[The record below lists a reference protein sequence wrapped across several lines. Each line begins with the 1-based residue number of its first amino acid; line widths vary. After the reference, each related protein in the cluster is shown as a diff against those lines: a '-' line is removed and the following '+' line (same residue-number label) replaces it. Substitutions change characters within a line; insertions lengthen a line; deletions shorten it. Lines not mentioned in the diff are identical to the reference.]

1 MNLTLNKN
9 GHEYSVTVN
18 EDFSATIDGKLA
30 KFDPLY
36 NAVIL
41 NDGYLIEETFVNGL
55 RLDSETVKKINNL
68 HEGFKKNYESF
79 MTEQKAYTP
88 EIVKLV
94 GEKFVYDSPFEFN
107 VATSE
112 TIEKLNLLVEG
123 DQRLIQKIVADLMDT
138 DGIIQTRDLIKL
150 PEYKEYVVK
159 LRKYDKIRKKQEEKR
174 LEYEQFII
182 GKQKVGMYECNSCNE
197 LFIVGDENAKYLKK
211 VTFFDAK
218 NEWLSYS
225 DDENQFKDFCL
236 GVSDNF
242 VFLKIGNADNC
253 KMCEL

>member
-9 GHEYSVTVN
+9 GQEFSVTVN
-18 EDFSATIDGKLA
+18 EDFSATIDGKPA

-55 RLDSETVKKINNL
+55 RLDPQTVKKINKL

-79 MTEQKAYTP
+79 MVEQRAYIP
-88 EIVKLV
+88 PIVKLV

-107 VATSE
+107 VAISE

-123 DQRLIQKIVADLMDT
+123 DSKLIEKIVADLMDT
-138 DGIIQTRDLIKL
+138 DGFIQTKDLTKL
-150 PEYKEYVVK
+150 PEYKEYIAK

-174 LEYEQFII
+174 LEFEQFIKD
-182 GKQKVGMYECNSCNE
+182 KQKVGMFECNSCNE
-197 LFIVGDENAKYLKK
+197 FFIVGDENSKYLKK

-218 NEWLSYS
+218 NEWLSFN
-225 DDENQFKDFCL
+225 DDENQYKDFCL
-236 GVSDNF
+236 GVTENF
-242 VFLKIGNADNC
+242 VFLKIGNADKC